1 MLTTKLNK
9 TTQKAKCWA
18 DLYNISNCDSV
29 QLFYGRCSY
38 AKIRIENDI
47 QERMK
52 KMNCFDYRVISGN
65 TFCFTCG
72 YRSKDNKKLYIET
85 SCNIF
90 EIDL

>member
-9 TTQKAKCWA
+9 TTQKAESWIRQ
-18 DLYNISNCDSV
+18 YNKSNFYSV
-29 QLFYGRCSY
+29 QLFYGCCSS

-47 QERMK
+47 QERMR
-52 KMNCFDYRVISGN
+52 KMNCFDFRVINGN
-65 TFCFTCG
+65 TVYFTCG

-85 SCNIF
+85 SCKIF